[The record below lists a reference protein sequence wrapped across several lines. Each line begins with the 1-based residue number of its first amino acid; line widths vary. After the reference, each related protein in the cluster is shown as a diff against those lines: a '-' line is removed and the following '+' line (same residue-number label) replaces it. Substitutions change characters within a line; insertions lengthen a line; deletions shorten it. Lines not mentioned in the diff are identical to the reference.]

1 MLNTKYIAV
10 AILGASILSAPDA
23 SDAHNAEFS
32 RLTEMAF
39 QTRLIDLSQVPGPLR
54 SARFDIVA
62 KAERRISA
70 DEYWERL
77 RALLEDRFMLKFHYE
92 TKDAA
97 VYTLTVAKNGTNLGP
112 KISRSPDA

>member
-23 SDAHNAEFS
+23 SDAQPAVGNRKFDVASVRLNKDAVEGSIVRSLAGLTAHNAEFS

-70 DEYWERL
+70 DEY
-77 RALLEDRFMLKFHYE
+77 
-92 TKDAA
+92 
-97 VYTLTVAKNGTNLGP
+97 
-112 KISRSPDA
+112 